1 LTEIIIRT
9 VTKSDYQ
16 IIKKLVKELYDTLD
30 EKIGMVEHLPLKKFE
45 ENSWSTLQLNLR
57 LAVVALR

>member
-1 LTEIIIRT
+1 MTEIIIRT
-9 VTKSDYQ
+9 ATKSDYQ

-45 ENSWSTLQLNLR
+45 ENNWSTLQLKLP